1 MIVKIIE
8 FVNRLVGGLVLENV
22 RWVDFIKDFR
32 KQELTFFGD
41 VLFIIVFVLYVGCFI
56 KQYRLDLMDKY
67 WVLYLK
73 GLKIFILV
81 FEGLDLLI
89 LFIDDV

>member
-32 KQELTFFGD
+32 KQELIFFGD
-41 VLFIIVFVLYVGCFI
+41 VLFIIVFVLYVGCFM

>member
-8 FVNRLVGGLVLENV
+8 LVNRLVGGLVLENV

-32 KQELTFFGD
+32 KQELIFFGD

>member
-32 KQELTFFGD
+32 KQELIFFGD

>member
-32 KQELTFFGD
+32 KQELIFFGD
-41 VLFIIVFVLYVGCFI
+41 VLFITVFVLYVGCFI

>member
-32 KQELTFFGD
+32 K
-41 VLFIIVFVLYVGCFI
+41 
-56 KQYRLDLMDKY
+56 
-67 WVLYLK
+67 
-73 GLKIFILV
+73 
-81 FEGLDLLI
+81 
-89 LFIDDV
+89 

>member
-32 KQELTFFGD
+32 KQELIFFGD
-41 VLFIIVFVLYVGCFI
+41 VLFIIVFVLYVGCFT

>member
-32 KQELTFFGD
+32 KQELIFFGD
-41 VLFIIVFVLYVGCFI
+41 VLFIIVFVFYVGCFI